1 MVIGMLRALRGDLGN
16 AMTVMVRPYDFLMEE
31 AASRGTRKVV
41 RYYAVLSLVLAL
53 LTPLANVAGFPSD
66 VVHASTNAQMGAYKY
81 APLVE
86 ELTGVSRHVWTGV
99 LTFLLMMVK
108 LPFFVVFFHAF
119 ALLLGGKG
127 DLGASLRLVVYA
139 GTPAMLLGWVP
150 YSDFIFGL
158 WVGFLYVPA
167 LRYLHG
173 VHWGRAVAF
182 GTFLM
187 GLQILY
193 VVLTGGGWLIEALRD
208 ADHSPPHSW

>member
-1 MVIGMLRALRGDLGN
+1 MHVFVEDLET
-16 AMTVMVRPYDFLMEE
+16 AMRVMAQPYNFLMGE
-31 AASRGTRKVV
+31 ATSRSTMEVV
-41 RYYAVLSLVLAL
+41 RYYAILSLVLAL
-53 LTPLANVAGFPSD
+53 LTPLANIAGFPSD
-66 VVHASTNAQMGAYKY
+66 VIHASTNAQMGAYKY

-99 LTFLLMMVK
+99 LTFLLMLVK
-108 LPFFVVFFHAF
+108 LPFFVAFFHTF

-139 GTPAMLLGWVP
+139 GTPAILLGWVP

-167 LRYLHG
+167 LKYLHG
-173 VHWGRAVAF
+173 VKWGRAVAF
-182 GTFLM
+182 VTFMM

-193 VVLTGGGWLIEALRD
+193 VVLTGGGWLIE
-208 ADHSPPHSW
+208 P

>member
-1 MVIGMLRALRGDLGN
+1 MVIRMLRALRGDLGN
-16 AMTVMVRPYDFLMEE
+16 AMTLMVRPYDFLMEE
-31 AASRGTRKVV
+31 AASRGTREVV
-41 RYYAVLSLVLAL
+41 RYYTVLSLVLAL

-86 ELTGVSRHVWTGV
+86 ELTGVSRHLWTGV
-99 LTFLLMMVK
+99 LTFLLMLVK
-108 LPFFVVFFHAF
+108 LPFFVAFFHAI

-127 DLGASLRLVVYA
+127 GLGASLRLVVYA

-173 VHWGRAVAF
+173 VQWGRAVAF
-182 GTFLM
+182 VTFMM

-193 VVLTGGGWLIEALRD
+193 VVLTGGGWLIE
-208 ADHSPPHSW
+208 P

>member
-1 MVIGMLRALRGDLGN
+1 MLRALKGDLGT
-16 AMTVMVRPYDFLMEE
+16 AMTVMTRPYDFLMGE
-31 AASRGTRKVV
+31 AASRGTLEVV

-53 LTPLANVAGFPSD
+53 LTPLANIAGFPSD

-86 ELTGVSRHVWTGV
+86 ELTGVSRHIWTGV
-99 LTFLLMMVK
+99 LTLLLMLAK
-108 LPFFVVFFHAF
+108 LPFFVAFFHAF
-119 ALLLGGKG
+119 ALLLGGSG
-127 DLGASLRLVVYA
+127 GLGASLRLVVYA

-173 VHWGRAVAF
+173 VQWGRAVAF
-182 GTFLM
+182 VTFMM

-193 VVLTGGGWLIEALRD
+193 VVLTGGGWLIE
-208 ADHSPPHSW
+208 P

>member
-1 MVIGMLRALRGDLGN
+1 MVIIMLRALRGDLGT
-16 AMTVMVRPYDFLMEE
+16 AMTVMARPYDFLMEE
-31 AASRGTRKVV
+31 AASRGTREVV
-41 RYYAVLSLVLAL
+41 RYYTVLSLVLAL

-86 ELTGVSRHVWTGV
+86 ELTGVSCHFWTGV
-99 LTFLLMMVK
+99 LTFLLMLVK
-108 LPFFVVFFHAF
+108 LPFFMAFFHVF

-127 DLGASLRLVVYA
+127 GLGASLRLVVYA

-173 VHWGRAVAF
+173 VQWGRAVAF
-182 GTFLM
+182 VTFMM

-193 VVLTGGGWLIEALRD
+193 VVLTGGGWLIE
-208 ADHSPPHSW
+208 P

>member
-1 MVIGMLRALRGDLGN
+1 MFMEMREDLGT
-16 AMTVMVRPYDFLMEE
+16 AWRVMARPYEFLMGE
-31 AASRGTRKVV
+31 AASRGTRDVV
-41 RYYAVLSLVLAL
+41 RYYAVLSLVLAI

-86 ELTGVSRHVWTGV
+86 GLTGVSRHLWTGV
-99 LTFLLMMVK
+99 LTLLLMLAK
-108 LPFFVVFFHAF
+108 LPLFVAFFHAF
-119 ALLLGGKG
+119 AFLLGGKG
-127 DLGASLRLVVYA
+127 GLGASLRLVVYA

-158 WVGFLYVPA
+158 WVGSLYVPA

-173 VHWGRAVAF
+173 VQWGRAVAF
-182 GTFLM
+182 VTFVM

-193 VVLTGGGWLIEALRD
+193 VVLTGGGWLIE
-208 ADHSPPHSW
+208 P